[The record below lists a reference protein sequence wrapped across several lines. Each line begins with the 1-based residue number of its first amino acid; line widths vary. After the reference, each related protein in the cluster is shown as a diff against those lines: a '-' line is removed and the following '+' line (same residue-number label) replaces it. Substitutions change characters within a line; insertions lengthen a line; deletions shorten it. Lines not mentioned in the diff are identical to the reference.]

1 MYGDLNFQ
9 GKNIQGRTFI
19 NMDIRGANFKNAN
32 LVGVDFRG
40 SDLRGENFEGANLFG
55 SDLEDTLLDN
65 VRYDNNT
72 KYFQMY
78 CPIEGPFLGYKKCYN
93 FRIVQLLIPADAK
106 RSSATR
112 NTCRCDKAKVLTIKS
127 IDCKDSFDE
136 AISYVDENF
145 VYKVGQWVKA
155 ENFNEDR
162 WVEST
167 TGIHFFM
174 TREEA
179 IGYL

>member
-1 MYGDLNFQ
+1 MEALNFQ
-9 GKNIQGRTFI
+9 GQNLQGSNFV
-19 NMDIRGANFKNAN
+19 NMDLRQANFKNAN
-32 LVGVDFRG
+32 LVGADFRG
-40 SDLRGENFEGANLFG
+40 SDLRGVNFQGANLFG
-55 SDLEDTLLDN
+55 SNLENTLLDDI
-65 VRYDNNT
+65 VYDENT

-78 CPIEGPFLGYKKCYN
+78 CPSEGPFLGYKKCYN

-106 RSSATR
+106 RTSATR
-112 NTCRCDKAKVLTIKS
+112 NSCRCDKAKVLSIKS
-127 IDCKDSFDE
+127 IDCKESFEE
-136 AISYVDENF
+136 ATSYIDENF
-145 VYKVGQWVKA
+145 IYKVGELAIV